1 MMMGSMIDVE
11 KYGYFKT
18 FFLIETSKI
27 MLLNDSHVDK
37 TLLNYVETIK

>member
-37 TLLNYVETIK
+37 TPGNYVETIR